1 MTKLH
6 LDGVGE
12 LKAIDVQISQ
22 LKAVCHLTDTDAHI
36 FDSLHVPLSFA
47 ADSPEARAC
56 QRLKGLYFLRSF
68 IGYQHLQSLKGDADA
83 PLFPRTGF

>member
-1 MTKLH
+1 MSTVH
-6 LDGVGE
+6 LGATSE

-22 LKAVCHLTDTDAHI
+22 LKAICKLTGDDAHI
-36 FDSLHVPLSFA
+36 FNSLHVPLNFA

-68 IGYQHLQSLKGDADA
+68 VGYERLRTLQDSGGHATLP
-83 PLFPRTGF
+83 PLGF